1 MKTNPEVEAKH
12 PKSDLLFRH
21 YSNMCRVGNSCLADR
36 DLESGSGKDVDGN
49 IYLHN
54 AVYAPS
60 LTFPLIRLELFESVY
75 CIFIPFQRRYTIK
88 QKIEIL

>member
-1 MKTNPEVEAKH
+1 MNTNPEVEAKH

-60 LTFPLIRLELFESVY
+60 LTFPLIPEER
-75 CIFIPFQRRYTIK
+75 IK
-88 QKIEIL
+88 WIQASGSGSKWST